1 MAIDPTIVERVLA
14 CVDERAIVALASD
27 LIRIPSFKPDE
38 TPVAAF
44 LSDFFRERGHRTDV
58 QEVEPGRLQ
67 TIATLPGT
75 RGGKSLMLNGHTDVN
90 SLGRR
95 WRRDPWMPSVEGD
108 RLYGHG
114 VQNMKDGLATIVLAE
129 EAIRRSEV
137 QLKGD
142 LVVPAWSARPRE
154 ARAPTS

>member
-67 TIATLPGT
+67 TIATLPGPA
-75 RGGKSLMLNGHTDVN
+75 V
-90 SLGRR
+90 GR
-95 WRRDPWMPSVEGD
+95 
-108 RLYGHG
+108 
-114 VQNMKDGLATIVLAE
+114 
-129 EAIRRSEV
+129 
-137 QLKGD
+137 
-142 LVVPAWSARPRE
+142 AWC
-154 ARAPTS
+154 